1 MVSHSTPAHPIA
13 TELLDRIAQLRTDAD
28 LMDGYARRLLATAA
42 ALSGRVAAPE
52 WSRPT
57 LARQAAACR
66 TTARQLRLV
75 AETLLNQRGPGRSRS
90 RRRPAAP
97 VALPSIARE

>member
-13 TELLDRIAQLRTDAD
+13 AELLDRIAQLRTDAD

-42 ALSGRVAAPE
+42 ALNGRTAAPE

-66 TTARQLRLV
+66 TTARQLRLA
-75 AETLLNQRGPGRSRS
+75 AEALLSQNGPGRSRS

-97 VALPSIARE
+97 ALLPATARK

>member
-1 MVSHSTPAHPIA
+1 MVRHSTHAQSIA
-13 TELLDRIAQLRTDAD
+13 AELLDRIAQLRADAE

-42 ALSGRVAAPE
+42 TLSGRVAAPE

-66 TTARQLRLV
+66 TTARQLRTA
-75 AETLLNQRGPGRSRS
+75 AEALLSQSEPGRSRP
-90 RRRPAAP
+90 RRRPAVPA
-97 VALPSIARE
+97 VLPATGRK

>member
-13 TELLDRIAQLRTDAD
+13 AELLDRIAQLRTDAD

-42 ALSGRVAAPE
+42 ALNGRVAAPE
-52 WSRPT
+52 WGRPT

-66 TTARQLRLV
+66 TTARQLRLA
-75 AETLLNQRGPGRSRS
+75 AEALLSQGGPGRSRP

-97 VALPSIARE
+97 AVLPATGPE

>member
-1 MVSHSTPAHPIA
+1 MVSHSTPTHPIA
-13 TELLDRIAQLRTDAD
+13 AELLDRIAQLRTDAD
-28 LMDGYARRLLATAA
+28 LMDDYARRLLATAA

-66 TTARQLRLV
+66 TTARQLRL
-75 AETLLNQRGPGRSRS
+75 AADTLLSQSGPRRSRP
-90 RRRPAAP
+90 RRRRATPA
-97 VALPSIARE
+97 VLPATGRT

>member
-1 MVSHSTPAHPIA
+1 MVSHSTPAQPIA
-13 TELLDRIAQLRTDAD
+13 AELLDRIARLRTDAE

-42 ALSGRVAAPE
+42 TLSGRTAAPE

-66 TTARQLRLV
+66 TTARQLRSV
-75 AETLLNQRGPGRSRS
+75 AEALLTQTGPGRSRP
-90 RRRPAAP
+90 RRRQAAP
-97 VALPSIARE
+97 AVLPATERK

>member
-13 TELLDRIAQLRTDAD
+13 AELLDRIAQLRTDAD

-66 TTARQLRLV
+66 TTARQLRFA
-75 AETLLNQRGPGRSRS
+75 AEALLSQNGPGRSRP

-97 VALPSIARE
+97 AVLPAASRK